1 MWRRTNARNVGN
13 TGIQKGR
20 AKAKVTLAA
29 SLMQCKRKCTS
40 NATSIRPS
48 HLSFA
53 SIFRIHRSHA
63 FVAIRI
69 YLAHTANA
77 MHAISGWNP
86 VKPKWIPGQA
96 ATVGIDTL
104 SNNNI

>member
-1 MWRRTNARNVGN
+1 MIERELHLPRALLLFVMSSLLFDVGYYFG
-13 TGIQKGR
+13 T
-20 AKAKVTLAA
+20 
-29 SLMQCKRKCTS
+29 
-40 NATSIRPS
+40 
-48 HLSFA
+48 SFA